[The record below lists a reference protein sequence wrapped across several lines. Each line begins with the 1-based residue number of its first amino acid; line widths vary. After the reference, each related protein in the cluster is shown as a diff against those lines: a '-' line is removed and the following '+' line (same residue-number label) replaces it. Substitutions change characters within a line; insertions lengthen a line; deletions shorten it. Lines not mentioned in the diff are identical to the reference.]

1 MAKVRHT
8 PESPTSPV
16 LYFRLRQGKAA
27 KLSPHAKGEVTY
39 DVLTDA
45 QRSDVFIS
53 ICSAASS
60 AYFSSQP
67 ISVSAVESVVTS
79 LPVDKAISANSFKH
93 LYVNRSVNNPGF
105 LACALVGEALLG
117 RVPDKAHGMV
127 NQGNWGVWKDTC
139 LASFTDDLEVVTFG
153 PKANGEAESAAPA
166 IDTRDDAAT
175 AQLAEQLGEEGET
188 GKAGAAAKGKARR
201 RGKAQE

>member
-16 LYFRLRQGKAA
+16 HYFRLRQGKAA

-117 RVPDKAHGMV
+117 RVPDKAHGLV
-127 NQGNWGVWKDTC
+127 NLGNWGVWK
-139 LASFTDDLEVVTFG
+139 
-153 PKANGEAESAAPA
+153 
-166 IDTRDDAAT
+166 
-175 AQLAEQLGEEGET
+175 
-188 GKAGAAAKGKARR
+188 
-201 RGKAQE
+201 